1 MTNKIEGLQGLA
13 KFFAGKAIERTDAL
27 DKVERE
33 GGLNRFESKMLRLA
47 KMIFE
52 QEDGDTSTAVLIL
65 CEFAN
70 EVGFKMQGQ
79 H

>member
-1 MTNKIEGLQGLA
+1 M
-13 KFFAGKAIERTDAL
+13 
-27 DKVERE
+27 VERE
-33 GGLNRFESKMLRLA
+33 GGLNRLESKMLRLA

-65 CEFAN
+65 SELAISQRL
-70 EVGFKMQGQ
+70 GFKKQGQ